1 MSWLSKAI
9 KRGSSAPQ
17 IGVLTAAAAG
27 AVVGGAPLVGILPA
41 IWKTMTLA
49 QKRQAVD
56 AQTAER
62 TRQAQVK
69 VQIEKALPPPPAA
82 GMSTQTLLLIGG
94 GAAVLLAMVYMVKMR
109 GRRR

>member
-1 MSWLSKAI
+1 MSWLSKAV
-9 KRGSSAPQ
+9 KRGSSAPK
-17 IGVLTAAAAG
+17 IDVLTAAAAG
-27 AVVGGAPLVGILPA
+27 VVLGGVPQVGVLPA
-41 IWKTMTLA
+41 IWKTMSLS

-62 TRQAQVK
+62 TRQEQVK
-69 VQIEKALPPPPAA
+69 AQIAKALPPPPAA

-94 GAAVLLAMVYMVKMR
+94 GAVALLAMVYMVKKR